1 MNDNNIIQSY
11 DLEKMIKKV
20 NKIAKDKIS
29 DLQSRDKR
37 KLNIKEKKKL
47 KKTIVE
53 EDFQY

>member
-47 KKTIVE
+47 KKTIIVE
-53 EDFQY
+53 EDF